1 MHSFFKKTLTAA
13 GLAAIA
19 ASMLSCNGYTG
30 GGEHENTMDVT
41 FHIIAEGF
49 ADTRSSFTWGDSEI
63 RDIQIVVTEDD
74 GSVFDV
80 LYSDSPSDL
89 NFTGVVGRRYHIWA
103 AANLGGKVEVRSL
116 QDFTTGTRSIT
127 KSGIAASGIPMF
139 NGPDGQ
145 EILLAGNSGPV
156 TVRLTR
162 MLARVDLNVDTRLL
176 DSGSLFS
183 VQDVR
188 MFNAIN
194 TYSPFTSSARQEHT
208 GRIEYTFDNASAS
221 DVSTLNRG
229 GTISLYA
236 FENMQGTLLPGNT
249 DPWNKVPASIGDAG
263 DYCTY
268 LEVDC
273 TYGYSDNEVTYRM
286 YLGKDA
292 TTNFDV
298 ERNTVYRVTL
308 MPTETEIR
316 GERGSWKVEAEPWND
331 IVDIEFI
338 VDPATLELKVGDD
351 FTRINS
357 YFLITYEDGSTY
369 QETAWAY
376 WTSGEDALSY
386 IETSRWTPL
395 NTAALLS
402 QMVIKGIADGQATIT
417 ATAYYEVGGISS
429 PCIASCDVTVTHDP
443 VHSQESEF
451 EIIVEPESATID
463 EDQEA
468 RFMATLIERVYETVD
483 GERSGT
489 DPIETHYTDVTA
501 SAVWSVTS
509 GGEFVTNEGDGV
521 FGWAAGPG
529 SATVSV
535 SFEGYTAS
543 AEIVTSEPATPDPD
557 PEPILTADVTD
568 LDTWGGN
575 EYQVRLTYDD
585 GLGNITNV
593 SSRASYSIRFTGGI
607 PNDLL
612 YWNGSGLVAEDWWG
626 LSGSWVT
633 AGPTY
638 TLTLSYNGLYVEISG
653 TMHGY
658 THATVIPE
666 KPVWYYSEIEDHGWS
681 GPAAIA
687 TLFGSETT
695 EVWTSDTHVTDRDKY
710 TMSNGY
716 LGLGSSI
723 PFHACFTDPSNGYT
737 REGDSSFAIE
747 TNVMTLQVSI
757 YPEFAQ
763 YAEVVGLVEST
774 VSSGEFLGS
783 AGIRNIEEGIPS
795 FIININ
801 QDIWYEDYKGDT
813 HQLTFP
819 NGSAPSNEV
828 ISLSGGWSL
837 KSDWTDTIYE
847 GELRT
852 VEINVNGF
860 SASWQWGHIGS
871 H

>member
-1 MHSFFKKTLTAA
+1 MHSFFKRTLTVA

-19 ASMLSCNGYTG
+19 ASMLSCNGYTNEVESG
-30 GGEHENTMDVT
+30 KTMDVT
-41 FHIIAEGF
+41 FHVVAEGF
-49 ADTRSSFTWGDSEI
+49 AGTRSSFTWGDSEI

-80 LYSDSPSDL
+80 LYSDSPSSL
-89 NFTGVVGRRYHIWA
+89 SFTGVVGRRYRIWA

-116 QDFTTGTRSIT
+116 QDFTTGTRNIT
-127 KSGIAASGIPMF
+127 KAGIAASGIPMF

-145 EILLAGNSGPV
+145 EILLADNSGPV

-176 DSGSLFS
+176 DTGSLFS
-183 VQDVR
+183 VRSVR

-194 TYSPFTSSARQEHT
+194 TYSPFTALARQEHT

-249 DPWNKVPASIGDAG
+249 DPWKKVPASIGNAG

-273 TYGYSDNEVTYRM
+273 TYGYSDNNVTYRM

-308 MPTETEIR
+308 VPTEAEIR
-316 GERGSWKVEAEPWND
+316 GERGSWKVEAEPWD
-331 IVDIEFI
+331 EVIDVELIL
-338 VDPATLELKVGDD
+338 DPSELELKVGDD
-351 FTRINS
+351 FSRIYS
-357 YFLITYEDGSTY
+357 YFLVTYEDGSTY
-369 QETAWAY
+369 QESAWAY
-376 WTSGEDALSY
+376 WTSGKDALSY
-386 IETSRWTPL
+386 IETASWTPL
-395 NTAALLS
+395 NTNALLN
-402 QMVIKGIADGQATIT
+402 QMVVKGIANGHATIT
-417 ATAYYEVGGISS
+417 ATAYYVVEGTYS
-429 PCIASCDVTVTHDP
+429 PIKASCEVTVTHDP

-451 EIIVEPESATID
+451 EIVIEPGSATIG
-463 EDQEA
+463 EDQDA
-468 RFMATLIERVYETVD
+468 RFTATLIERVYETID
-483 GERSGT
+483 GERTGT
-489 DPIETHYTDVTA
+489 DPIHIYSTDVTET
-501 SAVWSVTS
+501 AVWTVTS
-509 GGEFVTNEGDGV
+509 GGEFVTKQGDGV
-521 FGWAAGPG
+521 FSWASGPG

-535 SFEGYTAS
+535 SFDGYTAT
-543 AEIVTSEPATPDPD
+543 AEIVTMEPAAPV
-557 PEPILTADVTD
+557 PEPTLTADITD

-575 EYQVRLTYDD
+575 EYHIKLTYDD
-585 GLGNITNV
+585 GLGSITDVTSN
-593 SSRASYSIRFTGGI
+593 ASCAIRFTGGI
-607 PNDLL
+607 PNYLL
-612 YWNGSGLVAEDWWG
+612 YWNGSALVAEDWWG
-626 LSGSWVT
+626 RSGNWVT
-633 AGPTY
+633 ASPTY
-638 TLTLSYNGLYVEISG
+638 TLTLSYKGLSVEISG

-666 KPVWYYSEIEDHGWS
+666 KPVWYYSEIEDNGWS
-681 GPAAIA
+681 GPAAVA

-695 EVWTSDTHVTDRDKY
+695 EVRTCDTQVINRSKY
-710 TMSNGY
+710 TLSNGY
-716 LGLGSSI
+716 LELGSGI
-723 PFHACFTDPSNGYT
+723 PFRAYFTDPSNGYT
-737 REGDSSFAIE
+737 REGDSSFDIE
-747 TNVMTLQVSI
+747 TNVMMLQVSI

-763 YAEVVGLVEST
+763 YAEVVDLVGFT
-774 VSSGEFLGS
+774 DSSGAFLGS
-783 AGIRNIEEGIPS
+783 AGVRDIEDGIPS

-819 NGSAPSNEV
+819 NGSAPSSEA

-852 VEINVNGF
+852 IEINVNGF